1 MIQKA
6 IVAIVALVLAS
17 AHGAFA
23 VTGVQLSI
31 QGTDVVLRWPSQ
43 PCRIYIVG
51 YRPAFDPATPWTFL
65 TTTLPASAGS
75 ETTFTHSGAF
85 QGGGG
90 QQMAAAAGGSS
101 PPSRAVALSAEERRK
116 RIVAAR
122 ESAEKAIAYL
132 MAQLEAAVAQDWHV
146 ALENYAFDVRN
157 GDDTTGSVAIIAGL
171 SNDLAPGAGNFV
183 LNALLR

>member
-1 MIQKA
+1 MKMIRKV
-6 IVAIVALVLAS
+6 IVAIVALVAS
-17 AHGAFA
+17 SHSAFA
-23 VTGVQLSI
+23 VTGVQLSF

-75 ETTFTHSGAF
+75 ETIFTHSGAF

-116 RIVAAR
+116 RIAAAR

-132 MAQLEAAVAQDWHV
+132 TAQLETAVA
-146 ALENYAFDVRN
+146 
-157 GDDTTGSVAIIAGL
+157 
-171 SNDLAPGAGNFV
+171 
-183 LNALLR
+183 